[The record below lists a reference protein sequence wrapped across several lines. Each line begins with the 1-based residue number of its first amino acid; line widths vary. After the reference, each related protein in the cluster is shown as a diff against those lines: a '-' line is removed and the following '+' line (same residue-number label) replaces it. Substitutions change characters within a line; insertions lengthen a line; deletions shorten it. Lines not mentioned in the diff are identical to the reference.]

1 MLAAV
6 KHITWF
12 SSTNQGL
19 MAVSL
24 LLVAGAAL
32 SLLVVHLLDRGVNP
46 VSMAISD
53 YGARSHAWFYRL
65 AAIWLGLSGLL
76 TAVVLADGVFPRPTL
91 TIFGLLIFAATR
103 WAITIFPTDIEGE
116 AQTQAGRAHLV
127 LAVAAFV
134 SIAVAAAAFAAET
147 QTDPFWEAH
156 GTLLEALGW
165 LLPVVAVVMGVTR
178 RFLPQVFGLVERAF
192 YLCMFAW
199 LAAVALMIMGV

>member
-24 LLVAGAAL
+24 LLVVGAAL
-32 SLLVVHLLDRGVNP
+32 SLIAVHFLDRGVNP
-46 VSMAISD
+46 VSMAVSD

-76 TAVVLADGVFPRPTL
+76 TAVVLADGVFPRPSL
-91 TIFGLLIFAATR
+91 TILCLLIFAATR

-116 AQTQAGRAHLV
+116 QQTQAGRAHLA
-127 LAVAAFV
+127 LAVAAFAAISLAAV
-134 SIAVAAAAFAAET
+134 SFAAET
-147 QTDPFWEAH
+147 RTDPFWESH
-156 GTLLEALGW
+156 GTLLDALGW
-165 LLPVVAVVMGVTR
+165 ALPVVAVVMGVTR
-178 RFLPQVFGLVERAF
+178 RAAPQVFGLVERIF
-192 YLCMFAW
+192 YLGIFAW
-199 LAAVALMIMGV
+199 LASVALMVLGA